1 MTTPTHAAATAA
13 YSRAARYIAAFRA
26 RDYDT
31 AAVAIHEAV
40 TADELHLFAV
50 ACAGIAAGLADQLHG
65 DRGQFFLDGQALDS
79 ARLRDALI
87 ARLAAQITDDTSAQG
102 DTAGH

>member
-1 MTTPTHAAATAA
+1 MTTPTHADATTA
-13 YSRAARYIAAFRA
+13 YCRAARYIAAFRA
-26 RDYDT
+26 RDAQ
-31 AAVAIHEAV
+31 AAAEAIHEAV
-40 TADELHLFAV
+40 REDQLQLFAV

-87 ARLAAQITDDTSAQG
+87 ARLATQDDSA
-102 DTAGH
+102 TN